1 MNILIRLDLG
11 PYDILMA
18 VGDQLVDLLFRQGQR
33 VTHLLTSRRVVLE
46 VRNCLTFFLQLSRRI
61 ERDVGMTGFQELVD
75 IFLIDIAAFALAVR
89 TVVASEADALV
100 EPDTQP
106 SECLNDVI
114 LGAGHETL
122 RVGILDT

>member
-1 MNILIRLDLG
+1 
-11 PYDILMA
+11 MA

-33 VTHLLTSRRVVLE
+33 VTHLLTSRRIVLE
-46 VRNCLTFFLQLSRRI
+46 VRNCLTFFLQLSRRV